1 MFEAARLDLDLRE
14 VVIPLASLGVDSPPI
29 EVGTGYAF
37 PRVPLGICSSHSGL
51 SPPIPRPC
59 SLFCGTL
66 LRALWRSMVRSGYG
80 AERTDATL
88 QASGNYDKGRRSP

>member
-80 AERTDATL
+80 AESSENGCD
-88 QASGNYDKGRRSP
+88 SPGKWQL